1 MVIAASAF
9 LCYDGPVWRSLAWN
23 SFEGGIMQR
32 KWLGVI
38 MVLGLLGLAGTSEA
52 AVKIKEHPVIKPIPT
67 AVAISS
73 DFKKYA
79 AHTFLVRKNGDYEKK
94 EVRGKYWEFTYKTD
108 KDISGL
114 EILENYKQEALEK
127 GGKILYENKSQ
138 LVFTLATPEGK
149 ILWTQV
155 YRDNWNAYYR
165 LHIVEAK
172 EFKKT
177 LIFGAEEM
185 KKQLD
190 EKGSVAVYG
199 ILFDFDKATLKP
211 GAEKVLLE
219 MVKLMKSSPD
229 LKVEIQGHTD
239 NVGGKDYNL
248 KLSQE
253 RADTVKK
260 FLVLY
265 GIEAG
270 RLTTQGFGL
279 DRPVATNDT
288 EKGRALNR
296 RVELK
301 KL

>member
-1 MVIAASAF
+1 
-9 LCYDGPVWRSLAWN
+9 
-23 SFEGGIMQR
+23 MQR
-32 KWLGVI
+32 KWMGVI
-38 MVLGLLGLAGTSEA
+38 LALGLWGLAGAAGA

-67 AVAISS
+67 AVATSS
-73 DFKKYA
+73 DFKRYA
-79 AHTFLVRKNGDYEKK
+79 AHTFRVRKNGDSEKK
-94 EVRGKYWEFTYKTD
+94 EVRGKYWEFTYKTN

-114 EILENYKQEALEK
+114 EILENYKQEALKK
-127 GGKILYENKSQ
+127 GGKILYEDKSQ
-138 LVFTLATPEGK
+138 LVFTLTTPEGK

-155 YRDNWNAYYR
+155 YRDNWNAYYQ
-165 LHIVEAK
+165 LFVVEAK

-177 LIFGAEEM
+177 LTFGAEEM

-248 KLSQE
+248 RLSQE
-253 RADTVKK
+253 RAEAVKK

-279 DRPVATNDT
+279 DQPVATNDT
-288 EKGRALNR
+288 EEGRALNR

>member
-1 MVIAASAF
+1 VVTAASAF
-9 LCYDGPVWRSLAWN
+9 LCYDGPLAQL
-23 SFEGGIMQR
+23 GGGAMQR
-32 KWLGVI
+32 KWMGVI
-38 MVLGLLGLAGTSEA
+38 LALGFLGLAGAAGA

-67 AVAISS
+67 AVATSS

-79 AHTFLVRKNGDYEKK
+79 AHTFRVRKNGDSEKK
-94 EVRGKYWEFTYKTD
+94 EVRGKYWEFSYKTA

-127 GGKILYENKSQ
+127 GGKILYEDKSQ
-138 LVFTLATPEGK
+138 LVFTLTTPEGK
-149 ILWTQV
+149 TLWTQV
-155 YRDNWNAYYR
+155 YRDNWNAYYQ
-165 LHIVEAK
+165 LYVVEAK

-177 LIFGAEEM
+177 LTFGAEEM
-185 KKQLD
+185 KQQLD

-253 RADTVKK
+253 RADAVKK

-279 DRPVATNDT
+279 DQPVATNDT
-288 EKGRALNR
+288 EEGRALNR

>member
-1 MVIAASAF
+1 
-9 LCYDGPVWRSLAWN
+9 
-23 SFEGGIMQR
+23 MQR
-32 KWLGVI
+32 SWIGVI
-38 MVLGLLGLAGTSEA
+38 LLVGLMVLPGAAGA
-52 AVKIKEHPVIKPIPT
+52 AVKVKDHPVIQPLPT
-67 AVAISS
+67 AVAKSS
-73 DFKKYA
+73 EFKRYA
-79 AHTFLVRKNGDYEKK
+79 AHTFRVRKNGGHEKK
-94 EVRGKYWEFTYKTD
+94 EVRGKYWEFAYKTD
-108 KDISGL
+108 KAISGL
-114 EILENYKQEALEK
+114 EILENYRQEALAK
-127 GGKILYENKSQ
+127 GGKILYEDKSQ
-138 LVFTLATPEGK
+138 LVFTLTTPEGK
-149 ILWTQV
+149 TLWVNV
-155 YRDNWNAYYR
+155 YRDNWNAYYK
-165 LHIVEAK
+165 LYVVEAK

-177 LIFGAEEM
+177 LVFGAEEM
-185 KKQLD
+185 KKELD
-190 EKGSVAVYG
+190 AKGSVAVYG
-199 ILFDFDKATLKP
+199 IHFDFNKATLKP

-219 MVKLMKSSPD
+219 MVKLMKSSPA

-270 RLTTQGFGL
+270 RMTTQGFGF
-279 DRPVATNDT
+279 DKPVATNDT

>member
-1 MVIAASAF
+1 
-9 LCYDGPVWRSLAWN
+9 
-23 SFEGGIMQR
+23 MQKR
-32 KWLGVI
+32 WMGVI
-38 MVLGLLGLAGTSEA
+38 MVLGLLGLPGAAGA
-52 AVKIKEHPVIKPIPT
+52 AVKIKAHPVIKPMPT
-67 AVAISS
+67 AVATSS
-73 DFKKYA
+73 EFKRYA
-79 AHTFLVRKNGDYEKK
+79 AHTFRVRKNGDFEKK
-94 EVRGKYWEFTYKTD
+94 EVRGKYWQFSYKTD
-108 KDISGL
+108 KAISGL

-127 GGKILYENKSQ
+127 GGKILYEDKGQ

-149 ILWTQV
+149 TLWVNV
-155 YRDNWNAYYR
+155 YRNNWNAYYQ
-165 LHIVEAK
+165 LYVVEAK

-177 LIFGAEEM
+177 LAFGAEEM

-199 ILFDFDKATLKP
+199 IHFDFDKATLKP

-219 MVKLMKSSPD
+219 MVKLMKSSPE

-239 NVGGKDYNL
+239 NIGGKDYNL
-248 KLSQE
+248 RLSQD
-253 RADTVKK
+253 RADAVRK

-265 GIEAG
+265 GIEEG
-270 RLTTQGFGL
+270 RMTTRGFGF
-279 DRPVATNDT
+279 DQPVATNDT